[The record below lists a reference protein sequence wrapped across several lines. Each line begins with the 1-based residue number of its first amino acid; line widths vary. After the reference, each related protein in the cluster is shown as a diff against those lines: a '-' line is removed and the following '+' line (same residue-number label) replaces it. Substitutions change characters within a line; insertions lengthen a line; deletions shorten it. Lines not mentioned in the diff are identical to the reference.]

1 MAKMTKEISPQALQ
15 ELIKGRQ
22 EFALLDVRA
31 LADFVKG
38 HLWLSINV
46 PQDSIQGG
54 ISRFVPRLDTRIV
67 LVDQDQGLAQEV
79 ADNLLSLGYAN
90 LEILA
95 GGFDHWAEL
104 GLPCITGDYVLAHA
118 FGLFINQQ
126 LATPSISAQRLM
138 QKLGAGEDVLI
149 IDSRD
154 PGDYRSST
162 LPGSRNVPIA
172 EMVSRIPDMVK
183 DDDTQV
189 VVHCGGVT
197 RAVLGAQTLL
207 DTNFP
212 NPVMWLLEGTTGWCI
227 AGGELCQGE
236 TESQK
241 PSSEETIAQSMKVAQ
256 ELAVEFDLVY
266 FGPAEIE
273 GWKRENSQRTC
284 YLIDIRD
291 RDEYLAGHYP
301 GSMHVPG
308 GELVGMTQDHI
319 ATWHARLC
327 LIGDRQSAS
336 AEITATWML
345 KNGWDDVV
353 ILQHWED
360 KAIAGQ
366 GDISEAAEPA
376 STAAGKPEPAPL
388 SRLQTSVDIRQHIFE
403 RFKRDRPYRFNLS
416 R

>member
-1 MAKMTKEISPQALQ
+1 MAKVTKEISPQALQ

-31 LADFVKG
+31 SADFVKG

-46 PQDSIQGG
+46 PQDSIQSG
-54 ISRFVPRLDTRIV
+54 IGRFVPRLDTRIV

-79 ADNLLSLGYAN
+79 ADNLLSLGYIN

-95 GGFDHWAEL
+95 GGFDRWAEI

-172 EMVSRIPDMVK
+172 EMVSRIPGMVK

-207 DTNFP
+207 DANFP

-227 AGGELCQGE
+227 AGGELCHGE
-236 TESQK
+236 TEPQK
-241 PSSEETIAQSMKVAQ
+241 PSSEETIAHSMKVAQ
-256 ELAVEFDLVY
+256 DLAVQFDLVY
-266 FGPAEIE
+266 FEPAEIE
-273 GWKRENSQRTC
+273 GWKRENNQRTC
-284 YLIDIRD
+284 YFIDIRD

-319 ATWHARLC
+319 ATWYARLC
-327 LIGDRQSAS
+327 LIGDRQSAR
-336 AEITATWML
+336 AEITAAWML

-360 KAIAGQ
+360 KAVAGQ
-366 GDISEAAEPA
+366 GDIRKVDESA
-376 STAAGKPEPAPL
+376 STAVGKPEPAPL
-388 SRLQTSVDIRQHIFE
+388 SRLQASVDIRQHIFE
-403 RFKRDRPYRFNLS
+403 SFKRDRPYRFNLA